1 MTCRSPIFGGA
12 SRALLT
18 ACLGILLLAPPPAH
32 AQSSQAV
39 AATER
44 LLATTLIRNSASGTI
59 ASAIFDLEEKL
70 IAANPDCRVAI
81 ADSMQRLKTSARAYL
96 GQPGIAAKHLA
107 ALYSDEQLAALAALL
122 GDIGDGDR
130 AAAVTF
136 SAFAL
141 TLTLAGEFGG
151 AHWPAEKAVLSE
163 QGLAELPRFA
173 VHFAP
178 KFPAAEQAYSD
189 LQQARPVVDAL
200 LARPAIRAPLQK
212 YWAGFERH
220 AQAPLYAANPGRE
233 AVVDAMLGRVAAQ
246 GQTALSVADDA
257 LAGHLAA
264 RYSHNELQAILAFI
278 SAPVPEGQ
286 KPHQLI
292 RRLMLTALMQDLI
305 TSLLDEA
312 FEAEQAWID
321 ANGIEVVALARL
333 VPQGT
338 EFANE

>member
-1 MTCRSPIFGGA
+1 MRFAATLLLGA
-12 SRALLT
+12 A
-18 ACLGILLLAPPPAH
+18 LLAPLPVQ

-39 AATER
+39 VATES

-59 ASAIFDLEEKL
+59 ASAIYDLEEKL
-70 IAANPDCRVAI
+70 VAGNPDCRIAI
-81 ADSMQRLKTSARAYL
+81 AESMQRLKHHARDFL
-96 GQPGIAAKHLA
+96 VQPGIAAKHLA
-107 ALYSDEQLAALAALL
+107 PLYSDEQLAALAALL
-122 GDIGDGDR
+122 GTIGDGDR

-151 AHWPAEKAVLSE
+151 AHWPAEKAKLAE
-163 QGLAELPRFA
+163 QGLQNLPRFA

-178 KFPAAEQAYSD
+178 KFPAAEQAYGD
-189 LQQARPVVDAL
+189 LSQARPVVDAL

-212 YWAGFERH
+212 YWAGFRTH

-233 AVVDAMLGRVAAQ
+233 AVVDDMLGRIAAQ
-246 GQTALSVADDA
+246 APSASDGA

-264 RYSHNELQAILAFI
+264 RYSHDELQAILAFV

-305 TSLLDEA
+305 TSHLTEA
-312 FEAEQAWID
+312 FAAEQAWID
-321 ANGIEVVALARL
+321 ANGIAVVALARL